1 MMTRLDQLIWEAR
14 KRQLER
20 DQDREKAEQDALRVI
35 INRERQQFVTELERD
50 LGHDITALC
59 GLSYNRLNGQWQA
72 LMVRNDVE
80 ITIERYTASAHFWEL
95 RSEATRRRVHT
106 AYKDEALPKG
116 WTREEVRDRLLIA
129 IAELS
134 ALPTSQKEEDSE

>member
-1 MMTRLDQLIWEAR
+1 MTRLDQLIWEAR
-14 KRQLER
+14 KRQMNR
-20 DQDREKAEQDALRVI
+20 DQEREKAEQDAIRVI

-50 LGHDITALC
+50 LSHDIAALC
-59 GLSYNRLNGQWQA
+59 GLDYNRTNGKWQA

-80 ITIERYTASAHFWEL
+80 ITISINAPYRFWEL
-95 RSEATRRRVHT
+95 RSDTKMHRVQT

-134 ALPTSQKEEDSE
+134 ALPTAQEEEDSE

>member
-1 MMTRLDQLIWEAR
+1 MN
-14 KRQLER
+14 R
-20 DQDREKAEQDALRVI
+20 DQEREKAEQDAIRVI

-50 LGHDITALC
+50 LSHDIAALC
-59 GLSYNRLNGQWQA
+59 GLNYNRTNGKWQA

-80 ITIERYTASAHFWEL
+80 ITIERYTANAHFWEL
-95 RSEATRRRVHT
+95 RSDTKMHRVQT

-134 ALPTSQKEEDSE
+134 ALPTAQEEQTND